1 MNQYWLIG
9 VAAAAL
15 VLTLVSL
22 IAIARIQ
29 SALKAQ
35 TSNARWLQA
44 RMERIEN
51 EQGSIE
57 SALAGLGRHMDGFD
71 QKLVQQAKRLEH
83 VETRFES
90 VATGD
95 STERGFDHALRL
107 SAQGRVTLQELI
119 NDFGLSESEAQLL
132 LRINQPNAGTRAG

>member
-9 VAAAAL
+9 VAIAAL
-15 VLTLVSL
+15 VLALVSL
-22 IAIARIQ
+22 LTIVRLQ

-35 TSNARWLQA
+35 SSNARWLQA

-71 QKLVQQAKRLEH
+71 QKLVQQAKR
-83 VETRFES
+83 VEQVQTRFES
-90 VATGD
+90 VTASD
-95 STERGFDHALRL
+95 SAEHGFEHALRL
-107 SAQGRVTLQELI
+107 SAQGRVTLHELV

-132 LRINQPNAGTRAG
+132 LRINQPKAG

>member
-15 VLTLVSL
+15 VLAVVSL
-22 IAIARIQ
+22 IAIARLQ

-71 QKLVQQAKRLEH
+71 KKLVQQAKQMEH
-83 VETRFES
+83 VQTRFES
-90 VATGD
+90 VTASD
-95 STERGFDHALRL
+95 STERGFENALRL
-107 SAQGRVTLQELI
+107 SAQGRVTLQELVD
-119 NDFGLSESEAQLL
+119 DFGLSESEAQLL
-132 LRINQPNAGTRAG
+132 LRINQPNAGSRAG

>member
-15 VLTLVSL
+15 VLALISL
-22 IAIARIQ
+22 IAVARIQ
-29 SALKAQ
+29 STLKTQ
-35 TSNARWLQA
+35 SSNARWLQA

-71 QKLVQQAKRLEH
+71 LKLAQQAKRLEY

-90 VATGD
+90 VTTGD
-95 STERGFDHALRL
+95 SAERGFDHALRL

-119 NDFGLSESEAQLL
+119 DDFGLSESEAQLL
-132 LRINQPNAGTRAG
+132 LRINQPKAS

>member
-1 MNQYWLIG
+1 MTQYWLIG

-15 VLTLVSL
+15 VLALVSL
-22 IAIARIQ
+22 IAIARTQ

-57 SALAGLGRHMDGFD
+57 SALAGLGRHM
-71 QKLVQQAKRLEH
+71 E
-83 VETRFES
+83 
-90 VATGD
+90 
-95 STERGFDHALRL
+95 
-107 SAQGRVTLQELI
+107 I
-119 NDFGLSESEAQLL
+119 
-132 LRINQPNAGTRAG
+132 QPNAVSTMPYVSVRKAG

>member
-9 VAAAAL
+9 AAAAVL
-15 VLTLVSL
+15 VLALVW
-22 IAIARIQ
+22 IVTIMRFQ
-29 SALKAQ
+29 SALKTQ
-35 TSNARWLQA
+35 NSNARWLQA

-71 QKLVQQAKRLEH
+71 QKLAQQAKRLEQ

-90 VATGD
+90 VTTGD
-95 STERGFDHALRL
+95 SAERGFDHALRL
-107 SAQGRVTLQELI
+107 SAQGRVTLQELVD
-119 NDFGLSESEAQLL
+119 DFGLSESEAQLL
-132 LRINQPNAGTRAG
+132 LRINQPKAS

>member
-15 VLTLVSL
+15 VLAVVCL
-22 IAIARIQ
+22 IAIARVQ

-57 SALAGLGRHMDGFD
+57 SALAGLGRHMDDFD
-71 QKLVQQAKRLEH
+71 KKLVQQAKQMEH
-83 VETRFES
+83 VQTRFES
-90 VATGD
+90 VTASD
-95 STERGFDHALRL
+95 STERGFEHALRL
-107 SAQGRVTLQELI
+107 SAQGRVTLQELVD
-119 NDFGLSESEAQLL
+119 DFGLSESEAQLL